1 MATKHEVLAVLAR
14 HIGKGNGIRGEDL
27 ARAIG
32 VPSREVR
39 KHITNLVNDDQ
50 IGICGHPATGYYIAS
65 SKQEIDETVEFH
77 RSRALHELKK
87 ASSLTG
93 QPLADLVGQLHLKT

>member
-14 HIGKGNGIRGEDL
+14 HIGKRNGIRGEDL

-32 VPSREVR
+32 APSREVR
-39 KHITNLVNDDQ
+39 KHITTLVNDDR

-65 SKQEIDETVEFH
+65 SKAEIDKTIEFH
-77 RSRALHELKK
+77 TSRALHELKK
-87 ASSLTG
+87 ASSLSK